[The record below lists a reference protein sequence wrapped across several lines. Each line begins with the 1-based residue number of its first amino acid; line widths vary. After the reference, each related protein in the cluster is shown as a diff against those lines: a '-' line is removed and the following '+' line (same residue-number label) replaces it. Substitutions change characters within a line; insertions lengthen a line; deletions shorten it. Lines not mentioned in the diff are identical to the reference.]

1 LGKVLPSEYAEF
13 INKLEQY
20 RDIRNEVEYSPYPE
34 IDKSLEETAKE
45 ILKETKR
52 SIELIISCF
61 SERGIEVD
69 ATI

>member
-1 LGKVLPSEYAEF
+1 MEYAEF

-45 ILKETKR
+45 ILQETKR
-52 SIELIISCF
+52 SIELIIRCF
-61 SERGIEVD
+61 SERGLEVD